1 MSAFKPVEAEPLP
14 KKSSFLTQEQ
24 LSWKQYALPVTVK
37 DSGLIQHVDIAPEEP
52 FQFAISASNRIQIY
66 NPASRD
72 VTCRLT
78 KFKLNAFGATFRG
91 DNKLLAAGSDEGTV
105 KLFDIKTKA
114 LLRTFVGHKRP
125 TRRVAFANQGR
136 HIVSFSDDTTVG
148 IWDIPQQTQIL
159 SMKHHKDYVRCGKIA
174 PGSTNLLL
182 TASYDHSA
190 ALVDVR
196 TGEPA
201 LLIDHGA
208 PIDAVEMLP
217 SGSIFFTAGGNLI
230 KVWDAASGRKLTQLC
245 QHHKAITCLSVSSS
259 GDKLLSGSLDR
270 HVKIYDIQNY
280 QIVHS
285 VSYPSPILCMAMA
298 QDASVFVVG
307 SETGLVTIHRRKDV
321 RTSNGETRPE
331 NDLKN
336 VRKAIFVPHSDDIVL
351 DTKHFTQASKLQNQ
365 LRRFEFTTALKTAFA
380 QATQCNRP
388 EVFVATCDEIARR
401 RMLDQSL
408 EKLAEKHQNAILD
421 FICKYVTL
429 PRYENVLLDLIEVMI
444 RVLQK
449 RREWDDVVWLK
460 LEELTHQIDRL
471 HSIQDECQKLIAM
484 IETINT
490 KNRESVIVQPMPLD
504 SV

>member
-1 MSAFKPVEAEPLP
+1 M
-14 KKSSFLTQEQ
+14 
-24 LSWKQYALPVTVK
+24 
-37 DSGLIQHVDIAPEEP
+37 
-52 FQFAISASNRIQIY
+52 
-66 NPASRD
+66 
-72 VTCRLT
+72 
-78 KFKLNAFGATFRG
+78 
-91 DNKLLAAGSDEGTV
+91 
-105 KLFDIKTKA
+105 
-114 LLRTFVGHKRP
+114 
-125 TRRVAFANQGR
+125 
-136 HIVSFSDDTTVG
+136 
-148 IWDIPQQTQIL
+148 
-159 SMKHHKDYVRCGKIA
+159 
-174 PGSTNLLL
+174 
-182 TASYDHSA
+182 
-190 ALVDVR
+190 
-196 TGEPA
+196 
-201 LLIDHGA
+201 
-208 PIDAVEMLP
+208 
-217 SGSIFFTAGGNLI
+217 
-230 KVWDAASGRKLTQLC
+230 
-245 QHHKAITCLSVSSS
+245 SSS

-429 PRYENVLLDLIEVMI
+429 PRYENVSL
-444 RVLQK
+444 
-449 RREWDDVVWLK
+449 
-460 LEELTHQIDRL
+460 
-471 HSIQDECQKLIAM
+471 
-484 IETINT
+484 NT
-490 KNRESVIVQPMPLD
+490 K
-504 SV
+504 